1 MIMPQVLEDRLPR
14 GTFFADLEGSQFSA
28 IRHSVRLGRALQN
41 TSPQMAEDYRDGKSL
56 KEIAKSYDISQTK
69 GIAESTAIEAVRY
82 ALSGYHSNFG
92 FLGEQDYDGLIP
104 QDEYTNLAK
113 QHHSNNALK
122 IDEQMKKE
130 NRGIYGIPSAQRTL
144 AGQKG
149 ARNQIEK
156 KIGIHAQTF
165 EDHQELGRLGAEALG
180 HTIWSDDEKLSA
192 LDMATQPG
200 KEYQRGSRIAIGKIA
215 SELNDLYH
223 EGNSI
228 RTARAVGKFLS
239 DYDSGLRQ

>member
-1 MIMPQVLEDRLPR
+1 MPQILEDRLPK
-14 GTFFADLEGSQFSA
+14 GTFFADLNDSQFSA
-28 IRHSVRLGRALQN
+28 IRHSVRLGRTLQN
-41 TSPQMAEDYRDGKSL
+41 TSPQMADDYREGKSL
-56 KEIAKSYDISQTK
+56 KEIAEAYEISHTE
-69 GIAESTAIEAVRY
+69 GIAKSTAIEAVKY
-82 ALSGYHSNFG
+82 ALSGYHSNLG
-92 FLGEQDYDGLIP
+92 FLEEKNYDGLIP
-104 QDEYTNLAK
+104 EEEYADLAS

-122 IDEQMKKE
+122 IDEQMRRE
-130 NRGIYGIPSAQRTL
+130 NRGIYGIPASQRIL

-149 ARNQIEK
+149 ARTQIEN

-165 EDHQELGRLGAEALG
+165 EDHQKVGRLGAEALG
-180 HTIWSDDEKLSA
+180 HTIWSDEEKLST

-223 EGNSI
+223 DGNSI